1 MNYLLSKRPVLM
13 GIMNV
18 NPDSF
23 FPPSRAQSEAEMKA
37 RMEDLLERNCTI
49 LDIGAVS
56 TRPGAP
62 DVPLEEEWRR
72 LEPALRL
79 AHEKRVM
86 LNAVGVGTA
95 HLADMAPT
103 AETALPAA
111 KETAPVTETA
121 LPAAGKAATFNAGF
135 YQISIDTFRSE
146 IVRRAY
152 ALIGPFIVNDISA
165 GEDDD
170 AMLETVAELGLPYIA
185 MHKRGNPRSMDTFID
200 YPQGVVAAVLEYFDE
215 FSQKADAMGIKDWI
229 VDPGF
234 GFAKTSEQNWELLG
248 EMKQFKRFGRP
259 LLIGVADK
267 RFTKDPLYNKGD
279 LGLAEK
285 MAWNDADILRI
296 H

>member
-37 RMEDLLERNCTI
+37 RMADLLERNCTI

-62 DVPLEEEWRR
+62 DVPPEEEWRR

-79 AHEKRVM
+79 AHEKM
-86 LNAVGVGTA
+86 LALNASATETAPATGTA
-95 HLADMAPT
+95 HLADMAST
-103 AETALPAA
+103 AETAPA
-111 KETAPVTETA
+111 
-121 LPAAGKAATFNAGF
+121 AAGKTATSNAGF

-146 IVRRAY
+146 IVRKAY

-165 GEDDD
+165 GEDDE

-200 YPQGVVAAVLEYFDE
+200 YPQGVVTAVLEYFDE
-215 FSQKADAMGIKDWI
+215 FSRKAASMGIKDWI

-285 MAWNDADILRI
+285 MAWDDADILRI

>member
-23 FPPSRAQSEAEMKA
+23 FPPSRAQSEAEMQA

-72 LEPALRL
+72 LEPALLL
-79 AHEKRVM
+79 AHEKKLSLNEPATVM
-86 LNAVGVGTA
+86 A
-95 HLADMAPT
+95 HLA
-103 AETALPAA
+103 ETTPA
-111 KETAPVTETA
+111 T
-121 LPAAGKAATFNAGF
+121 AGKAATATETAPATAGKAAPSNAGF

-215 FSQKADAMGIKDWI
+215 FSRKAASMGIKDWI

-285 MAWNDADILRI
+285 LAWDDADILRI

>member
-23 FPPSRAQSEAEMKA
+23 FPPSRAQSEAEMQA

-79 AHEKRVM
+79 AHEKKLS
-86 LNAVGVGTA
+86 LNAPATVMA
-95 HLADMAPT
+95 HLA
-103 AETALPAA
+103 
-111 KETAPVTETA
+111 ETAPAT
-121 LPAAGKAATFNAGF
+121 AGKAAPSNAGF

-200 YPQGVVAAVLEYFDE
+200 YPQGGVAAVLEYFDE
-215 FSQKADAMGIKDWI
+215 FSRKADSMGIKDWI

-285 MAWNDADILRI
+285 LAWDDADILRI

>member
-23 FPPSRAQSEAEMKA
+23 FPPSRAQSEAEMQA

-79 AHEKRVM
+79 AHEKR
-86 LNAVGVGTA
+86 LS
-95 HLADMAPT
+95 L
-103 AETALPAA
+103 
-111 KETAPVTETA
+111 
-121 LPAAGKAATFNAGF
+121 NAGF

-146 IVRRAY
+146 IVRKAY

-215 FSQKADAMGIKDWI
+215 FSRKADSMGIKDWI

-285 MAWNDADILRI
+285 LAWDDADILRI